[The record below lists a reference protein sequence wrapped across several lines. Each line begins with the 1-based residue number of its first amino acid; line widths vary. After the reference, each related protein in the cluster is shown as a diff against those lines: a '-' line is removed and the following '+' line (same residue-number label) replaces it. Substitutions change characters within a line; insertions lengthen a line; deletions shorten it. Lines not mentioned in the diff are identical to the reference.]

1 MTGHPSLREALDQ
14 YLSLRRAL
22 GFKLKATGR
31 LLGQFVD
38 YLDAQRAT
46 TLTVAD
52 ALAWARLPVG
62 ASTTWHAIRLSMV
75 RGFAVYL
82 HGLDPTV
89 AVPPTDL
96 LRHGND
102 RVTPYLYSETEIRA
116 LITAAGALR
125 PTFRAAT
132 YQTLIGLLAVSGIRI
147 GEAIALDTDDLDP
160 ADGGQ
165 LLIRCTKF
173 GKDRLVAL
181 HPSTTRALL
190 DYRTLCDQH
199 HPHPRC
205 PALLVSTVGT
215 RMHHSNIGLVF
226 NRLTAQTG
234 ITRRSPSCRPR
245 IHDVRHSFA
254 VATLTDWYR
263 TGADVPALMPRL
275 ATYLGH
281 TDPKNTF
288 WYCSAAPELMALA
301 GQRLDTH
308 LAGRS

>member
-1 MTGHPSLREALDQ
+1 MTGPSMREALHQ
-14 YLSLRRAL
+14 YLALRRAL

-38 YLDAQRAT
+38 HLEAQGAT
-46 TLTVAD
+46 TLTVSV
-52 ALAWARLPVG
+52 ALAWARLPAG
-62 ASTTWHAIRLSMV
+62 ASNTWHAIRLSMV
-75 RGFAVYL
+75 RGFATYL

-89 AVPPTDL
+89 AVPPADL

-116 LITAAGALR
+116 LIGAAGVLR
-125 PTFRAAT
+125 PAFRAAT
-132 YQTLIGLLAVSGIRI
+132 YQTLIGLLAASGIRI
-147 GEAIALDTDDLDP
+147 GEAIALDIDDLDTD
-160 ADGGQ
+160 DGGQ
-165 LLIRCTKF
+165 LLIRNTKF
-173 GKDRLVAL
+173 GKDRLVPL
-181 HPSTTRALL
+181 HPSTTRALA
-190 DYRTLCDQH
+190 DYRNLRDQRQ
-199 HPHPRC
+199 PHPRC
-205 PALLVSTVGT
+205 PALLVSTAGT
-215 RMHHSNIGLVF
+215 RLHHSNIGLVF
-226 NRLTAQTG
+226 NRLTAQAG
-234 ITRRSPSCRPR
+234 ITRHSATCRPR

-288 WYCSAAPELMALA
+288 WYLSAAPELMALA

-308 LAGRS
+308 LAGQR

>member
-1 MTGHPSLREALDQ
+1 MTGPSLREALHQ
-14 YLSLRRAL
+14 YLALRRAL
-22 GFKLKATGR
+22 GFKLQTTGR

-38 YLDAQRAT
+38 HLDVQGAT

-52 ALAWARLPVG
+52 ALAWATLPAG
-62 ASTTWHAIRLSMV
+62 ASSTWHAIRLSMV
-75 RGFAVYL
+75 RGFAAYL

-89 AVPPTDL
+89 AVPPADL

-102 RVTPYLYSETEIRA
+102 RVTPYLYSDTEIRA
-116 LITAAGALR
+116 LLTAAGTLR
-125 PTFRAAT
+125 PAFRAAT
-132 YQTLIGLLAVSGIRI
+132 YQTLIGLLAASGIRI
-147 GEAIALDTDDLDP
+147 GEAIALDTDDLDT

-165 LLIRCTKF
+165 LLIRNTKF
-173 GKDRLVAL
+173 GKDRFVPL
-181 HPSTTRALL
+181 HPSTTQTLV
-190 DYRTLCDQH
+190 DYRDLRDQR
-199 HPHPRC
+199 HPQPRC

-215 RMHHSNIGLVF
+215 RLHHSNIGLVF
-226 NRLTAQTG
+226 NRLTAQAG
-234 ITRRSPSCRPR
+234 VTRRSATCRPR

-254 VATLTDWYR
+254 VATVTDWYR

-288 WYCSAAPELMALA
+288 WYLSAAPELMALA

-308 LAGRS
+308 LAGQR

>member
-1 MTGHPSLREALDQ
+1 MTGASLREALHQ
-14 YLSLRRAL
+14 YLALRRAL
-22 GFKLKATGR
+22 GFKLKTTGR

-38 YLDAQRAT
+38 HLDVQGAT

-52 ALAWARLPVG
+52 ALAWATLPAG
-62 ASTTWHAIRLSMV
+62 ASSTWHAIRLSMV
-75 RGFAVYL
+75 RGFAAYL

-89 AVPPTDL
+89 AVPPADL

-102 RVTPYLYSETEIRA
+102 RVTPYLYSDTEIRA
-116 LITAAGALR
+116 LLTAAGTLR
-125 PTFRAAT
+125 PVFRAAT
-132 YQTLIGLLAVSGIRI
+132 YQTLIGLLAASGIRI
-147 GEAIALDTDDLDP
+147 GEVIALDTDDLDT

-165 LLIRCTKF
+165 LLIRNTKF
-173 GKDRLVAL
+173 GKDRFVPL
-181 HPSTTRALL
+181 HPSTTQTLV
-190 DYRTLCDQH
+190 DYRDLRDQR
-199 HPHPRC
+199 HPQPRC

-215 RMHHSNIGLVF
+215 RLHHSNIGLVF
-226 NRLTAQTG
+226 NRLTAQAG
-234 ITRRSPSCRPR
+234 VTRRSATCRPR

-254 VATLTDWYR
+254 VATVSDWYR

-288 WYCSAAPELMALA
+288 WYLSAAPELMGLA

-308 LAGRS
+308 LAGQR

>member
-1 MTGHPSLREALDQ
+1 MTGHPSLREAVQQ

-22 GFKLKATGR
+22 GFKLKTTGR

-38 YLDAQRAT
+38 YLEAQRAT
-46 TLTVAD
+46 TLTVD
-52 ALAWARLPVG
+52 HALAWATLPAA
-62 ASTTWHAIRLSMV
+62 ASTMWHAMRLSMV

-82 HGLDPTV
+82 HSLDPTV
-89 AVPPTDL
+89 AVPPADL

-102 RVTPYLYSETEIRA
+102 RVTPYLYSDTEIRA
-116 LITAAGALR
+116 LLTAAGALR
-125 PTFRAAT
+125 PAFRAAT
-132 YQTLIGLLAVSGIRI
+132 YQTLIGLLAASGVRI

-165 LLIRCTKF
+165 LLLRRTKF
-173 GKDRLVAL
+173 GKDRLVPL
-181 HPSTTRALL
+181 HPSTTQALV
-190 DYRTLCDQH
+190 DYLTLRDQRH
-199 HPHPRC
+199 RNPRC

-215 RMHHSNIGLVF
+215 RLHHSNIGLVF
-226 NRLTAQTG
+226 NRLTAQAA
-234 ITRRSPSCRPR
+234 ITRRSATCRPR

-288 WYCSAAPELMALA
+288 WYLSAAPELMALA
-301 GQRLDTH
+301 GQRLDAH

>member
-1 MTGHPSLREALDQ
+1 MTGHPSLREALQQ

-22 GFKLKATGR
+22 GFKLKTTGR

-38 YLDAQRAT
+38 YLEAQRAT
-46 TLTVAD
+46 TLTVEH
-52 ALAWARLPVG
+52 ALAWATLPAS

-75 RGFAVYL
+75 RGFAAYL
-82 HGLDPTV
+82 HGLDATV
-89 AVPPTDL
+89 AVPPADL

-102 RVTPYLYSETEIRA
+102 RVTPYLYSGTEIRA
-116 LITAAGALR
+116 LITAASALR
-125 PTFRAAT
+125 PAFRAAT
-132 YQTLIGLLAVSGIRI
+132 YQALIGLLAASGIRI

-165 LLIRCTKF
+165 LLVRRTKF
-173 GKDRLVAL
+173 GKDRLVPL
-181 HPSTTRALL
+181 HPSTTQALA
-190 DYRTLCDQH
+190 DYLTLRDQR

-215 RMHHSNIGLVF
+215 RLHHSNIGLVF
-226 NRLTAQTG
+226 NRLTAQAG
-234 ITRRSPSCRPR
+234 ITRRSATCRPR

-288 WYCSAAPELMALA
+288 WYLSAAPELMALA
-301 GQRLDTH
+301 GQRLDAH
-308 LAGRS
+308 LAGRP

>member
-1 MTGHPSLREALDQ
+1 MTGRASLGEALHQ
-14 YLSLRRAL
+14 YLALRRAL
-22 GFKLKATGR
+22 GFKLKTAGR

-38 YLDAQRAT
+38 YLDAQHAT
-46 TLTVAD
+46 TVTVD
-52 ALAWARLPVG
+52 HALAWATLP
-62 ASTTWHAIRLSMV
+62 ADTSRTWHAIRLSMV

-82 HGLDPTV
+82 HSLDPEV
-89 AVPPTDL
+89 AVPPADL

-102 RVTPYLYSETEIRA
+102 R
-116 LITAAGALR
+116 
-125 PTFRAAT
+125 
-132 YQTLIGLLAVSGIRI
+132 
-147 GEAIALDTDDLDP
+147 EAIALDTDDLDP

-165 LLIRCTKF
+165 LLVRCTKF
-173 GKDRLVAL
+173 GKDRLVPL
-181 HPSTTRALL
+181 HPSTTRALV
-190 DYRTLCDQH
+190 DYRTLRDQR

-215 RMHHSNIGLVF
+215 RLHHSNIGLIF
-226 NRLTAQTG
+226 NRLTAQAG
-234 ITRRSPSCRPR
+234 IARRSATCRPR

-254 VATLTDWYR
+254 VASLTDWYR

-288 WYCSAAPELMALA
+288 WYLSAAPELMALA
-301 GQRLDTH
+301 GQRLDVH